1 MGQSRLLVT
10 GGSGFIGSN
19 FIAEVDRRGGYEV
32 LNVDSVPA
40 RFGSQSAMFRQC
52 DLLEREKL
60 EQCFVDFKPTHVV
73 HLAARTDM
81 FGATVDDYAA
91 NHIGT
96 SNVVSAIQRT
106 PSVQSVV
113 FTSSQYVMG
122 PGRLPEHDED
132 YAPHTIYGQS
142 KVLSEKVVR
151 EAKLSC
157 SWTIIRPTNI
167 WGRWHP
173 RYPSE
178 FWRVL
183 KQGRY
188 LHPGGPPVMRCY
200 GYVGSVVDQV
210 LMILA
215 REDGSLKG
223 ETLYVGD
230 PPVDLY
236 EWTNTFSQHLTGK
249 PVRVVP
255 RPVLKGLALV
265 GDAVVKL
272 GGKFPIFSSRFRSMT
287 ENYLT
292 PMDPTFAAL
301 GPSKFSLEEGV
312 RETVAWLRSEDQFWS
327 SGSAQGSKK
336 TPVELSAKAQT
347 KTGNIDL
354 GREGDLRQV
363 G

>member
-1 MGQSRLLVT
+1 MGYRRLLVT

-32 LNVDSVPA
+32 LNLDCVPD
-40 RFGSQSAMFRQC
+40 RFGSQSAKFRQC
-52 DLLEREKL
+52 DLMDREKL
-60 EQCFVDFKPTHVV
+60 EHCFVDFKPTHVV

-91 NHIGT
+91 NHVGT
-96 SNVVSAIQRT
+96 SNVVSATQRT
-106 PSVQSVV
+106 PSVQNVV

-122 PGRLPEHDED
+122 PGRLPKHDED

-151 EAKLSC
+151 EAQLSC

-188 LHPGGPPVMRCY
+188 LHPGGLPVMRCY

-210 LMILA
+210 LTILG

-223 ETLYVGD
+223 KTLYAGD

-236 EWTNTFSQHLTGK
+236 EWTNTFSLHLTGK

-255 RPVLKGLALV
+255 RPLLKGLALV
-265 GDAVVKL
+265 GDAVVRL
-272 GGKFPIFSSRFRSMT
+272 GGKFPIFTSRFCSMT
-287 ENYLT
+287 EDYLT

-312 RETVAWLRSEDQFWS
+312 RETVAWLRSEDEFWS
-327 SGSAQGSKK
+327 SGPAQGSKK
-336 TPVELSAKAQT
+336 TSVELGKKAQP
-347 KTGNIDL
+347 GNIDL
-354 GREGDLRQV
+354 GREGNLRQL